1 MSRPGHSQVLE
12 SAGGLVLVLAI
23 GLGALLLIPG
33 LILAEDPSPSG
44 DATVGQPDDA
54 PNAGRPATSPT
65 PRQRSMLRG
74 TALFLVVG
82 FLLLLVFLIATY
94 AMIRGSRRM
103 RKAARHKRPPPTDA
117 TDVWA
122 MHQAPVFD
130 EADFEFDAE
139 DPSGNGRK
147 ASDNGDTKTGDETER

>member
-1 MSRPGHSQVLE
+1 MNLAERSQVLGN
-12 SAGGLVLVLAI
+12 AGRMVLVLAL

-33 LILAEDPSPSG
+33 LVLAENPAPSKGAS
-44 DATVGQPDDA
+44 VGQLDDA
-54 PNAGRPATSPT
+54 PNAGRPAAQPT
-65 PRQRSMLRG
+65 PRERSMLRG
-74 TALFLVVG
+74 AALFLVVG

-122 MHQAPVFD
+122 MHKAPVFD

-147 ASDNGDTKTGDETER
+147 ASDNGDAKTGDETER